1 MKTSRIGS
9 NDCLK
14 IWKIALNEVPLQ
26 PKMMET
32 GSGPCPKKVSSD
44 RFDKLK
50 PLNYKKEF
58 IPKTTVL

>member
-26 PKMMET
+26 AKMMET

-50 PLNYKKEF
+50 PLNYSKS
-58 IPKTTVL
+58 

>member
-1 MKTSRIGS
+1 MMTSRIGS

-32 GSGPCPKKVSSD
+32 GSGPCPMTVSSD

-50 PLNYKKEF
+50 PLNYSKS
-58 IPKTTVL
+58 